1 MKIWIFLSHLSTVLI
16 VFMFIIL
23 KKNWLWFLE
32 SSTDISS
39 TISAIATYNP
49 NSETK
54 ASRTGN
60 HDTTVITNTKSTQ
73 SLKSSSSNALIPTDD
88 FVDDVPGSGKA
99 SNTNI
104 ILTVGGVIGLFL
116 GILVLQMCV
125 KLLMSR
131 EKKNKRENSKRES
144 EKVEEETYQEIN
156 ENIMVSS
163 KERDD

>member
-1 MKIWIFLSHLSTVLI
+1 M
-16 VFMFIIL
+16 
-23 KKNWLWFLE
+23 
-32 SSTDISS
+32 
-39 TISAIATYNP
+39 ATYNP
-49 NSETK
+49 NSKAK

-73 SLKSSSSNALIPTDD
+73 SLKSSSSTALIPTDD

-131 EKKNKRENSKRES
+131 EKKNKRENSKRET